1 MIETTTFRKLAA
13 ASRVILLVVGL
24 GLAALSGGCTQVPVY
39 QQVHVSK
46 TGMLFSDSLVASP
59 RPNLV
64 TQIEPGSAASGG
76 AQAAGCTACR

>member
-1 MIETTTFRKLAA
+1 MLSAT
-13 ASRVILLVVGL
+13 SRVNLLVVGL
-24 GLAALSGGCTQVPVY
+24 GLAALTGGCTQVPVY

-46 TGMLFSDSLVASP
+46 TGMLFSDSLVCSP